1 MRIAMFSD
9 CYFPRVN
16 GVVVSVY
23 SYTQELIKRGHNVCI
38 ISVEYPEEYLFGN
51 GIDAAGGIINNP
63 NFKMIRVPSQSV
75 IFSKEDRL
83 ARVEQWFFVKK
94 KMDEYKPDIIHIN
107 SEFIVGYFG
116 AMYARHRRIP
126 SIFTF
131 HTMWEDYIYNY
142 APLLTKNFSHKLGRD
157 LVKFY
162 LKSADHILVPTPRIA
177 ATVKEYGV
185 DTEVDLL
192 PTGIPED
199 LFIHTDKQTEAIND
213 AVYLEF
219 PETYGKRKLLFA
231 GRVAKE
237 KNLDFLLFV
246 LTRINELM
254 AGKEEVILL
263 LAGDGLYMNEF
274 KSKAEKMG
282 LSDKIFYVGYIERPQ
297 LAVLYKA
304 AEIFVF
310 PSKTET
316 QGLVTAEA
324 MFAGI
329 PVVAIGEMGTVD
341 VMQGDNGG
349 YMVPEDVEI
358 FSKRVYELLTNKKL
372 YEEKSKEAKEWSMQW
387 TISSLTKKLEASY
400 AKCIEIFKNKHKQME

>member
-1 MRIAMFSD
+1 MFSD

-16 GVVVSVY
+16 GVVVSIY
-23 SYTQELIKRGHNVCI
+23 SYTQELIKRGHEVCI
-38 ISVEYPEEYLFGN
+38 VSVEYPEEYLFGN
-51 GIDAAGGIINNP
+51 GIDSAGGIINNP
-63 NFKMIRVPSQSV
+63 KFSMVRVPSQAI

-83 ARVEQWFFVKK
+83 ARLEQWFFVKK

-126 SIFTF
+126 NIFTF
-131 HTMWEDYIYNY
+131 HTMWEDYIHNY
-142 APLLTKNFSHKLGRD
+142 APLLTKSFSHKIGRD

-162 LKSADHILVPTPRIA
+162 LKTADHILVPTPHIA
-177 ATVKEYGV
+177 ETVKNYGV
-185 DTEVDLL
+185 ETEVDLL

-199 LFIHTDKQTEAIND
+199 LFVHNENQKEAIKD

-219 PETYGKRKLLFA
+219 PETSGKRKLLFA

-237 KNLDFLLFV
+237 KNLDFLLPV
-246 LTRINELM
+246 LNRVNELLK
-254 AGKEEVILL
+254 GKEEAVLL
-263 LAGDGLYMNEF
+263 LAGDGLYMNEL
-274 KSKAEKMG
+274 KSKADKMG
-282 LSDKIFYVGYIERPQ
+282 LSDKIFYIGYIERPQ

-329 PVVAIGEMGTVD
+329 PVVAIGEMGTID
-341 VMQGDNGG
+341 VMQGDHGG

-358 FSKRVYELLTNKKL
+358 FSTKVYELLTNKEL
-372 YEEKSKEAKEWSMQW
+372 YDAKSKEAKEWSLQW
-387 TISSLTKKLEASY
+387 TISSLTTKLENSY
-400 AKCIEIFKNKHKQME
+400 KKCIEIHKKKHPPKLNN